1 VFNRTNLLIVAIAL
15 LGAAAGFVVGGW
27 VKSPGL
33 PPERGMTAL
42 EAGAVR
48 PPLALP
54 DLDARPRDLAEWDG
68 KLVLLNF
75 WASWC
80 GPCREEM
87 PLLDRIQ
94 QRHADRGLQ
103 VIGVAIDDRA
113 SVQGFLAEHPVA
125 YPILV
130 DEPGVGPDSSQRFGD
145 NRGALPYS
153 VLIGPDRR
161 VLERR
166 FGSFTEAGLEEWI
179 APHLGD

>member
-1 VFNRTNLLIVAIAL
+1 MLNRTNLLIVVIAL
-15 LGAAAGFVVGGW
+15 LGAGAGFFVGGW
-27 VKSPGL
+27 VKPGL
-33 PPERGMTAL
+33 PPETGATAL
-42 EAGAVR
+42 EAGAER
-48 PPLALP
+48 PSLALP

-87 PLLDRIQ
+87 PLLDRTQ
-94 QRHADRGLQ
+94 ERYASRGLQ

-125 YPILV
+125 YPILL

-161 VLERR
+161 VLARR
-166 FGSFTEAGLEEWI
+166 FGGFSEASLEEWI
-179 APHLGD
+179 APHLL